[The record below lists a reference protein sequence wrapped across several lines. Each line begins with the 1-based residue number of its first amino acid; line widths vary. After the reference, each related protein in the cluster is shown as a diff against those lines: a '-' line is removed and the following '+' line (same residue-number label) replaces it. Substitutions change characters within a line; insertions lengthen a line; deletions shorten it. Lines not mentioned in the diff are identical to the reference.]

1 MPGILSR
8 SSAGNLNG
16 YKFKTVLGLSPLQ
29 SQTVSS
35 GHSANASP
43 YDAEHEEDDTDTQ
56 RAHNNSNNNR
66 KSAAK
71 PPRGRKL
78 RARIPE
84 EQRQALMPPA
94 ADAKASRAARPVRMD
109 AQDGLWSVSVAEAS
123 PRSFTIYVKSLS
135 CIPN

>member
-29 SQTVSS
+29 NQTS
-35 GHSANASP
+35 ASP
-43 YDAEHEEDDTDTQ
+43 YAYDAEHEEDEETDTQ
-56 RAHNNSNNNR
+56 RAHTRNTAKPPS
-66 KSAAK
+66 K

-78 RARIPE
+78 RGKIP
-84 EQRQALMPPA
+84 QTQNHSMPPT
-94 ADAKASRAARPVRMD
+94 ADSKSSRAARPVRMD

-123 PRSFTIYVKSLS
+123 PRFFTIYVKSNVQL
-135 CIPN
+135 ILKPLY